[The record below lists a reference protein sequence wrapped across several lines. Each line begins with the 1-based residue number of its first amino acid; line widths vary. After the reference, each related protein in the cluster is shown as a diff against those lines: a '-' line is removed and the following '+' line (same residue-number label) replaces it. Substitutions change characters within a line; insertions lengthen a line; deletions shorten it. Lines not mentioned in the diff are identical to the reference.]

1 MLDFV
6 VGYVIGYGTSA
17 GLQRIE
23 NTMFRRASYFVVGF
37 VMWLLL
43 VLIGQALVQSAGYRP
58 GSGMGTMIA
67 NGMTAGLI
75 VTAFSSK
82 RETTTPPDIAN
93 PPPHAKGNDQVR

>member
-17 GLQRIE
+17 GSQRIE

-37 VMWLLL
+37 VLWVLL

-67 NGMTAGLI
+67 NGMAAGLI
-75 VTAFSSK
+75 VTACSSK
-82 RETTTPPDIAN
+82 RVSNTTPDITK
-93 PPPHAKGNDQVR
+93 PPPHAESNDSTR